1 MDLFSHALLPFLL
14 GNFFNRRKEEV
25 TALVLGGIA
34 PDFDVFIL
42 GINYLYPTFFL
53 IAHRGITHS
62 LFFGFFTSFAVIYLA
77 SRAKV
82 KTNVRRLI
90 DFEPMTRIRAVGFAY
105 AGVIIHLF
113 LDYVTT
119 RGVPLFYPLDT
130 ARYSAEIFF
139 YTDIYLTVASLI
151 IIIFLYKNP
160 LQKNYTKFLVVF
172 LIIFAVLGFLR
183 ISEKNGAE
191 NFFQGAETKAYPTIN
206 PFDWYALAGGGNE
219 IKIYEYNGLTRT
231 SHYSETVSRLNIL
244 SEGED
249 PETALNAAGELPQVK
264 MFKWRAYAVSI
275 NASFNG
281 KAWLLEYYDPIQKAE
296 MRDAPE
302 IIKKAGWT
310 SIKVR
315 VEGGKAVI
323 S

>member
-1 MDLFSHALLPFLL
+1 MDLFSHALLPYLL
-14 GNFFNRRKEEV
+14 GSFFKRRKEEV
-25 TALVLGGIA
+25 TAFVLGGIA

-62 LFFGFFTSFAVIYLA
+62 LFFGFFSAIAVLYLV
-77 SRAKV
+77 SHAKV
-82 KTNVRRLI
+82 KTKVRRLI
-90 DFEPMTRIRAVGFAY
+90 DFEPMTGIRAVWFAY

-113 LDYVTT
+113 LDYLTT
-119 RGVPLFYPLDT
+119 RGIPLFYPLVT

-139 YTDIYLTVASLI
+139 YTDICLTIASLI

-160 LQKNYTKFLVVF
+160 LQKNGTKFLIVF
-172 LIIFAVLGFLR
+172 LIIFAVLGSLR

-191 NFFQGAETKAYPTIN
+191 NFFQGAETKVYPTMN
-206 PFDWYALAGGGNE
+206 PFDWYVLGEEGDK

-231 SHYSETVSRLNIL
+231 SQYSETVSRLNIL
-244 SEGED
+244 SEGES

-264 MFKWRAYAVSI
+264 MFKWRAYAVAI
-275 NASFNG
+275 NASFNNG
-281 KAWLLEYYDPIQKAE
+281 AWLLEYYDPIQRAE
-296 MRDAPE
+296 MKDAPE

>member
-1 MDLFSHALLPFLL
+1 MDLFSHALLPYLL
-14 GNFFNRRKEEV
+14 GSFFKRRKEEV
-25 TALVLGGIA
+25 TALFLGGIA

-42 GINYLYPTFFL
+42 WINYLYPTFFL
-53 IAHRGITHS
+53 ITHRGITHS
-62 LFFGFFTSFAVIYLA
+62 LFFGFFTSLAVLYLA

-82 KTNVRRLI
+82 KTKVRRLV
-90 DFEPMTRIRAVGFAY
+90 DFEPMTGIRAVGFAY

-119 RGVPLFYPLDT
+119 RGIPLFYPLDT

-139 YTDIYLTVASLI
+139 YTDIYLTIASLI

-160 LQKNYTKFLVVF
+160 LQKNGTKFLIVF
-172 LIIFAVLGFLR
+172 LIIFAVLGSLR

-191 NFFQGAETKAYPTIN
+191 NFFQGAETKAYPSMN
-206 PFDWYALAGGGNE
+206 PFVWYVLGEEGDK

-231 SHYSETVSRLNIL
+231 SQYSEAVPRLNML
-244 SEGED
+244 SEGEG

-264 MFKWRAYAVSI
+264 MFKWRAYAVAI
-275 NASFNG
+275 NASFNNG
-281 KAWLLEYYDPIQKAE
+281 AWLLEYYDPLQKAE

-315 VEGGKAVI
+315 GEGGKAVI